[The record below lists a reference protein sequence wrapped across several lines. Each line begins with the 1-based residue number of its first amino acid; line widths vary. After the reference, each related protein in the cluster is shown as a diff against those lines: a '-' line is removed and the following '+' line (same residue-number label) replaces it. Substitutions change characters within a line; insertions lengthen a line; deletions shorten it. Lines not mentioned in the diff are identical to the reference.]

1 MSGEGRVDIN
11 YVVERLED
19 VKTQTDLNE
28 FVDELKSVRVS
39 YDDQVARMPD
49 YDVYAAIDDVKRDY
63 INRALKK
70 APTLYEAADLL
81 GLKSYQVLVNW
92 MKKLGVKK

>member
-1 MSGEGRVDIN
+1 MSGDGRVDIN

-63 INRALKK
+63 INRALDAADGKFTK
-70 APTLYEAADLL
+70 AADLL
-81 GLKSYQVLVNW
+81 GLRNHQTFKNW
-92 MKKLGVKK
+92 YTRLNK